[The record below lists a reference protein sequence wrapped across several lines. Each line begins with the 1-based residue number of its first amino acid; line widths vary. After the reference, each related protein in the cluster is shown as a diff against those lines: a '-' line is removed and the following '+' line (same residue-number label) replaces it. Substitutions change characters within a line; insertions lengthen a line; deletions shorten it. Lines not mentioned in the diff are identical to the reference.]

1 MKKILL
7 LGFAVALTAGIVTI
21 PNGGR
26 TDVVNA
32 QLLDLNVNTSNSTC
46 PTNKICVWSKQQF
59 EGVRSIYR
67 YAIDSFSDRDGFQKT
82 CVLILDNSIDNNEF
96 VNIGR
101 SIRNNSPCRVLLY
114 IQGERRLVETGLLVV
129 DAIAP
134 NTSKSDSGEFR
145 QIEADRLQRL

>member
-32 QLLDLNVNTSNSTC
+32 QLIDINLDTSSSTC

-59 EGVRSIYR
+59 EGVRSIYK
-67 YAIDSFSDRDGFQKT
+67 YDIELFSNRDGSQKR
-82 CVLILDNSIDNNEF
+82 CVVRLDNSIDNNEL

-101 SIRNNSPCRVLLY
+101 SIRNNSPCRLFLY
-114 IQGERRLVETGLLVV
+114 IQRELRGTATDLVV
-129 DAIAP
+129 DPIAP

-145 QIEADRLQRL
+145 QILADRLQRL